1 VHGAFFL
8 MDNRALNGI
17 DLELDGGIQL
27 V

>member
-8 MDNRALNGI
+8 MDNRAANGI